1 MRRQSFRLQ
10 GDVFRLRPIE
20 DQHSSLLQS
29 TVASSRVDLNMN
41 LPAGM
46 TPYILDMSV
55 DVYEDYQ
62 AVIRIAVVIAQQV
75 RPKEGK
81 I

>member
-1 MRRQSFRLQ
+1 MTFYVPAQLEINNLVCSIAWLT
-10 GDVFRLRPIE
+10 G
-20 DQHSSLLQS
+20 
-29 TVASSRVDLNMN
+29 AVDLDMN

-75 RPKEGK
+75 RPKEEK